1 MTIGKTMLRTT
12 SAFFLLAVPATVAMA
27 QEAPEDSR
35 SEDIIITGVQSQRA
49 GKTAVPLIETP
60 QNIQV
65 LSTARLKDQG
75 VNLLDDALRNVAGF
89 SAGGVA
95 RAYDLFRIRGF
106 DASSFTYVDAL
117 PRGLAINV
125 ELAGI
130 EQVEVI
136 KGPSSGLYGSGSAG
150 GMVNLVSKKPV
161 RDAFIDIEGSFGSF
175 NSTNAMIDGGGT
187 LNGSG
192 TLYGRLVVNY
202 RDDKSFI
209 DFRPGTERL
218 YVAPSLTFE
227 PSDRTKITLLASLSK
242 DWSELIPGQPAAG
255 LVYAGPRG
263 FYDRHVYIGD
273 PKAMGSIL
281 QTVVT
286 AGYELTH
293 DFSDSVSL
301 YQRAR
306 ITDLDL
312 SWLNLQQPLVYDP
325 ATGVQTEF
333 SQDYFEDRRVY
344 GVDTGL
350 NFAVST
356 GPVEH
361 RLSVGVEYDGRRTN
375 AESRLGF
382 APGVNLD
389 LYNPDYSVFVYQPRT
404 AISTLASKSDSFGFY
419 LQENAKIGRL
429 NLQLGGRFDT
439 IDYGNGGES
448 QSAFSP
454 TVGATYEIGE
464 GLALYANYARSFAP
478 QAGLFDAN
486 GDQIDP
492 ERGEQFEA
500 GFKFAPAG
508 KRLSATLGIYQL
520 TRSNV
525 ATGIPTMPGRYA
537 VTGKQRSKGIEFD
550 GQFAVTPAWQI
561 IANYA
566 YTDAKILQ
574 DNVLPV
580 GDRVLGVPRHQAG
593 LWTRYEMKSGALQ
606 GLAFSIGGR
615 YLSKQ
620 AGGVPNTYFLPAY
633 TVVNANIAYRTGPL
647 SFRLNVNNLFDKKYF
662 ISSVGEYFVVT
673 GNPRTAMLTIGLS
686 Y

>member
-1 MTIGKTMLRTT
+1 MTIGHIMLRRTT
-12 SAFFLLAVPATVAMA
+12 ALLLLATPFSAAMA
-27 QEAPEDSR
+27 QEAPEDDLSQ
-35 SEDIIITGVQSQRA
+35 DIVVTGVQSQTA
-49 GKTAVPLIETP
+49 GKSAVPLLETP

-65 LSTARLKDQG
+65 LSTALLKDQG
-75 VNLLDDALRNVAGF
+75 VNLLDDALRNIAGV

-106 DASSFTYVDAL
+106 DASSYTYVDSL
-117 PRGLAINV
+117 PRGLAINM

-130 EQVEVI
+130 EQVEVV

-150 GMVNLVSKKPV
+150 GLVNLVSKKPV
-161 RDAFIDIEGSFGSF
+161 KDAFVDVEGSFGSY
-175 NSTNAMIDGGGT
+175 NSTNAMSDGGGS
-187 LNGSG
+187 LFGAG

-227 PSDRTKITLLASLSK
+227 PGDRTRITLLASLSK

-273 PKAMGSIL
+273 PEAMGSIL

-286 AGYELTH
+286 GGYELNH
-293 DFSDSVSL
+293 EFSGAVSL

-312 SWLNLQQPLVYDP
+312 SWLNLQQPLFYDP

-333 SQDYFEDRRVY
+333 SQDYFEDRRIY
-344 GVDTGL
+344 GIDTGL
-350 NFAVST
+350 NIAVST
-356 GPVEH
+356 GAISH
-361 RLSVGVEYDGRRTN
+361 RLAIGVEYDGRRTD

-382 APGVNLD
+382 SPAVNLD
-389 LYNPDYSVFVYQPRT
+389 LYDPDYGVFVHQDRT
-404 AISTLASKSDSFGFY
+404 AISTLASRSDSFGFY

-439 IDYGNGGES
+439 IDYGSGSDS

-454 TVGATYEIGE
+454 TVGATYELGS
-464 GLALYANYARSFAP
+464 GLAVYANYARSFSP

-486 GDQIDP
+486 GEQIDP
-492 ERGEQFEA
+492 ERGEQYEA
-500 GFKFAPAG
+500 GLKFAPAG

-537 VTGKQRSKGIEFD
+537 VTGRQRSKGIEFD
-550 GQFAVTPAWQI
+550 GQFAVTPGWQV

-574 DNVLPV
+574 DNTLPV
-580 GDRVLGVPRHQAG
+580 GDWVLGVPRHQAG
-593 LWTRYEMKSGALQ
+593 LWTRYEVREGALR
-606 GLAFSIGGR
+606 GAAFSIGGR

-647 SFRLNVNNLFDKKYF
+647 SIRLNVNNLFDKKYLV
-662 ISSVGEYFVVT
+662 SSVGEYFVVT